1 MFGEKPQE
9 SMSFGRLINE
19 RAHDRISELV
29 EKDAQYVVQGGDTDR
44 SDRYVCGQRREGR
57 GERQRQRL
65 EERDTEA
72 QRFKHMGDIET

>member
-29 EKDAQYVVQGGDTDR
+29 EKDAQYVVQGGDKDR
-44 SDRYVCGQRREGR
+44 ADRYVGGQRREG
-57 GERQRQRL
+57 GQRACVDSPSGPTLR
-65 EERDTEA
+65 
-72 QRFKHMGDIET
+72 